1 MKYAEDFD
9 QYMYYKAGQTYY
21 VAPVFFDI
29 DDTEHLLRFRID
41 YYGTYKEYLAQ
52 ASDGTFTYNENADG
66 SIGNIISISNIKVAL
81 GNDGFYHPTDNN
93 GNVINDEYIYADFKY
108 TTGVFSS
115 NSLEQIIEKGG
126 FNFSKDENGNAV
138 AGSDE
143 TSTIKQYLAQMDTDV
158 NSVTYGTV
166 KVNLGL
172 MGLLQKL
179 MDKYTFKDVADS
191 WLKVCY
197 FKVTL
202 GSK

>member
-1 MKYAEDFD
+1 
-9 QYMYYKAGQTYY
+9 MYYEAGQTYY

-115 NSLEQIIEKGG
+115 NSLEQIIEKV
-126 FNFSKDENGNAV
+126 DL
-138 AGSDE
+138 
-143 TSTIKQYLAQMDTDV
+143 IL
-158 NSVTYGTV
+158 V
-166 KVNLGL
+166 K
-172 MGLLQKL
+172 MKMEMLLQVVMKL
-179 MDKYTFKDVADS
+179 VQLS
-191 WLKVCY
+191 NIWLKWI
-197 FKVTL
+197 L
-202 GSK
+202 M